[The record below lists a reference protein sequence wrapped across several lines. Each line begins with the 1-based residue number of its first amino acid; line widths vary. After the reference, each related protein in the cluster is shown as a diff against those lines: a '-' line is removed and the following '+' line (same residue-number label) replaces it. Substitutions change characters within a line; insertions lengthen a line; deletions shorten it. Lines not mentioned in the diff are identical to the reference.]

1 VPASSASSEHLAA
14 LYGAHVQ
21 HLLGLYSECLGRLGF
36 DAIVI
41 HAGRPKPRSVF
52 DDQYFPLRPTPH
64 FHHWVPLNEADAAV
78 VLRPGK
84 RPQLLR
90 PRVKSFWERPA
101 PLEAEFLLEPFEV
114 HSFDEGTA
122 PIDVL
127 PRGGRVAFL
136 GESAEAA
143 SAWGF
148 ASDAVNPA
156 PLLKALDALRVRK
169 TPYEIACLAEANR
182 RAARGHEA
190 VFARFR
196 AGGAS
201 ELDLHLAYLAAT
213 EQDDQETPYKNIVA
227 KNVNASILHH
237 VAYGRSRAQVENESL
252 LLDAGAT
259 FLGYCSDITRTWI
272 RGSEATA
279 TSFQGLIEGLE
290 RLQLELCDAAAH
302 GLPYESLHDECHNKL
317 GTLLTDVGLLRTTAD
332 EAVSLGITR
341 VFLPHGLGHSLGL
354 QCHDVGCAVRT
365 PRPENPFLR
374 NTSDIDAHQTFTI
387 EPGVY
392 FIDALL
398 KPLREGQ
405 HSALVDWKLV
415 DALAPFGGVRI
426 EDDLHVRAAGTPHR
440 NLTREFLSANSGAV

>member
-1 VPASSASSEHLAA
+1 
-14 LYGAHVQ
+14 
-21 HLLGLYSECLGRLGF
+21 
-36 DAIVI
+36 
-41 HAGRPKPRSVF
+41 
-52 DDQYFPLRPTPH
+52 
-64 FHHWVPLNEADAAV
+64 
-78 VLRPGK
+78 
-84 RPQLLR
+84 
-90 PRVKSFWERPA
+90 
-101 PLEAEFLLEPFEV
+101 
-114 HSFDEGTA
+114 
-122 PIDVL
+122 
-127 PRGGRVAFL
+127 VAFL